1 MALAR
6 HRELSMED
14 NLSLDSF
21 PLRNERQ
28 DIFAIRHPYD
38 YIRGSL
44 SASSSEF
51 SYNSAVRNNFL
62 HLRFNQH
69 AWEHRKTCFKKGD
82 ECRANLPST
91 TQDEFELDF
100 DEEKDVNWPMV
111 NCNDWSVFPFAV
123 LPKRI
128 FADQYLNVFNKH
140 ISDLFGCNNNIQI
153 GDLAHLFYNTI
164 YGSKSTQRDDTRSF
178 LYVSADFTKRVKGE
192 IEGRARREAES
203 DGDEE
208 RDPEFLQG
216 LFRLLNGVR
225 AHMASTVIS
234 ATMAHFLS
242 TKGSRFHLSHQTQ
255 PLLLSQLEDLAAG
268 REITYYYRRS
278 QQQNNGDDSTND
290 SGATTWPDSFA
301 DNYLQRPDQLT
312 NYCTYSVMMHYKVIY
327 KGRSNQDEG
336 SDSNEGGNSRQSK
349 FFKPGNY
356 YFLDDHPSKGRSH
369 MREFKHEAVPVIY
382 SSEQFP
388 DFGSLEVDFS
398 NVHSL
403 DCSPDA
409 NLKRETW
416 ARMALMLFFPF
427 RKFEDLKKNGS
438 YWQRYWEAVEK
449 KQLWKDDPKYGVDS
463 CNERALNVLQNIQD
477 KLNCKKLK

>member
-140 ISDLFGCNNNIQI
+140 IYRISLAATTTFKLVTWPICFTILSMAAKVLREMTPDLF
-153 GDLAHLFYNTI
+153 F
-164 YGSKSTQRDDTRSF
+164 
-178 LYVSADFTKRVKGE
+178 
-192 IEGRARREAES
+192 
-203 DGDEE
+203 
-208 RDPEFLQG
+208 
-216 LFRLLNGVR
+216 
-225 AHMASTVIS
+225 M
-234 ATMAHFLS
+234 
-242 TKGSRFHLSHQTQ
+242 
-255 PLLLSQLEDLAAG
+255 
-268 REITYYYRRS
+268 
-278 QQQNNGDDSTND
+278 
-290 SGATTWPDSFA
+290 
-301 DNYLQRPDQLT
+301 
-312 NYCTYSVMMHYKVIY
+312 SVLI
-327 KGRSNQDEG
+327 
-336 SDSNEGGNSRQSK
+336 
-349 FFKPGNY
+349 
-356 YFLDDHPSKGRSH
+356 L
-369 MREFKHEAVPVIY
+369 
-382 SSEQFP
+382 
-388 DFGSLEVDFS
+388 
-398 NVHSL
+398 
-403 DCSPDA
+403 
-409 NLKRETW
+409 
-416 ARMALMLFFPF
+416 
-427 RKFEDLKKNGS
+427 
-438 YWQRYWEAVEK
+438 
-449 KQLWKDDPKYGVDS
+449 PK
-463 CNERALNVLQNIQD
+463 E
-477 KLNCKKLK
+477 